1 MLSGI
6 KAKVIGPAFYF
17 PVLCINKRGM
27 KRVISLLV
35 LLFAGQMVTAQENKA
50 DRFFSYLPAPGQ
62 FINSELLG
70 TPEAARRIT
79 TSSDHLVSL
88 GSFGGS
94 VVLGFRRP
102 VVNDPRNPY
111 GIDFSLFGNAFD
123 GSSEPGVVWVMKD
136 TNGNGQPDD
145 TWLELAGSSS
155 FHPGVRRNAG
165 ITWKPL
171 ADGSAGWREG
181 TTTGLLR
188 KNEFHVQPYYPQ
200 PDLFPGY
207 PPDSVTLTGTLLPLS
222 PSVEGGVIHIPTLG
236 FGYADNRPWN
246 RAGELTDP
254 DNPYTPDITEGAG
267 GDPFDISWAIDAAG
281 NYVFPDQIDFIR
293 IVTAVLSGN
302 SLLGEISPEVAAVV
316 ATAPTGKRGNEQL
329 TVIHPHARRIL
340 TGDSLALYGAFFRQG
355 IIDPA
360 RVTFSAEGEGAA
372 MITPE
377 GLFHASA
384 GGRYILKAT
393 PEGYPNDA
401 AMTEV
406 TVRIP
411 DTIIC
416 NDLTT
421 SLVAGETSSFL
432 PWLGDQYGGEITAQE
447 WIVTVGDSRIAAL
460 DPTGDMF
467 TLQGLQ
473 PGTTTLTLSTRRF
486 PGFVRNIPL
495 SVMAAPSSVRVYA
508 TAGSGDGNLFPAQW
522 ITVAA
527 HSVNDRV
534 DHRTRDYSQPSF
546 ISLAQAAS
554 ALLTHAGAEFRFREL
569 AGGLFL
575 YSVEKEGLFTYGWG
589 GKTDPAPY
597 ARAWVFRKNRNHSL
611 SHWDSQPVSNGDTI
625 NLYHVDNLLQDWK
638 LSILTSTPDSVLKGD
653 DLLASV
659 TEVTCRFHSPG
670 EITETAESAL
680 PNQPVAFL
688 GLGKSAVFTDSRG
701 LVLLEVPA
709 DPPLVLF
716 SGNNA
721 CLISPAL
728 ATPVQISKELTVSLF
743 PQPATT
749 EIRIFTGRE
758 ENMEVRM
765 ADLLGRIVMQTSVAG
780 PLGVV
785 SVADLRSGV
794 YLIEIASGGKTTRTK
809 VMKL

>member
-1 MLSGI
+1 
-6 KAKVIGPAFYF
+6 
-17 PVLCINKRGM
+17 M
-27 KRVISLLV
+27 KRVISLFV
-35 LLFAGQMVTAQENKA
+35 LLFAGQLLVAQENRA
-50 DRFFSYLPAPGQ
+50 VRLLSYFPAPGQ
-62 FINSELLG
+62 FINSDLLG

-94 VVLGFRRP
+94 IVLGFSQP

-111 GIDFSLFGNAFD
+111 GIDFSLFGNAFE

-155 FHPGVRRNAG
+155 FHPQVRRNAG

-171 ADGSAGWREG
+171 ADGSAGWRDG
-181 TTTGLLR
+181 PTTGLLR
-188 KNEFHVQPYYPQ
+188 KNEFHTQPYYPQ
-200 PDLFPGY
+200 SDLFPGY
-207 PPDSVTLTGTLLPLS
+207 PPDSVTLTGTLLPLT

-246 RAGELTDP
+246 RTGELTDP
-254 DNPYTPDITEGAG
+254 DNPYTPDVTEGAG
-267 GDPFDISWAIDAAG
+267 GDPFDISWAIDTAG

-293 IVTAVLSGN
+293 IVTAVLSEN

-316 ATAPTGKRGNEQL
+316 ATAPTGKQGNELL
-329 TVIHPHARRIL
+329 TVIHPHAPKIL
-340 TGDSLALYGAFFRQG
+340 SGDSLLLYGAFFRQG
-355 IIDPA
+355 LIDPGK
-360 RVTFSAEGEGAA
+360 VTFSAEGEAA
-372 MITPE
+372 VMITPE
-377 GLFHASA
+377 GVFQASA
-384 GGRYILKAT
+384 GGQYILKAT
-393 PEGYPNDA
+393 PEGYPNYA

-406 TVRIP
+406 TVRVP

-416 NDLTT
+416 NNLTT

-432 PWLGDQYGGEITAQE
+432 PWLGDQYGREITGQE
-447 WIVTVGDSRIAAL
+447 WTVTVGDSRIAAIA
-460 DPTGDMF
+460 TAGEIIS
-467 TLQGLQ
+467 LQALQ

-486 PGFVRNIPL
+486 PGFVRILPL

-508 TAGSGDGNLFPAQW
+508 TASSGDGYLFPAQW
-522 ITVAA
+522 ITLAA

-554 ALLTHAGAEFRFREL
+554 ALLTRAGAEFRFREE
-569 AGGLFL
+569 AGGLSL

-611 SHWDSQPVSNGDTI
+611 THWESQPVSNGDTLI
-625 NLYHVDNLLQDWK
+625 LYHVDNLLQDWK

-653 DLLASV
+653 DLLVSV
-659 TEVTCRFHSPG
+659 TEVTCRFHSSG
-670 EITETAESAL
+670 EITESGERAL
-680 PNQPVAFL
+680 SNQPVAFL
-688 GLGKSAVFTDSRG
+688 GVGKSAVFTDSRG
-701 LVLLEVPA
+701 LVLLEVPG
-709 DPPLVLF
+709 DPPLVLY

-721 CLISPAL
+721 RLISPAL
-728 ATPVQISKELTVSLF
+728 ATPAQNSKELTVSLF

-749 EIRIFTGRE
+749 EIRVFSGRE
-758 ENMEVRM
+758 GNMEVRM
-765 ADLLGRIVMQTSVAG
+765 ADLSGKIVMQTSVAG

-785 SVADLRSGV
+785 SVADLRAGV
-794 YLIEIASGGKTTRTK
+794 YLIEIASGGRSTRTK
-809 VMKL
+809 VIKL

>member
-1 MLSGI
+1 
-6 KAKVIGPAFYF
+6 
-17 PVLCINKRGM
+17 M
-27 KRVISLLV
+27 KRVISLFL
-35 LLFAGQMVTAQENKA
+35 LLFAGQLVAAQENRA
-50 DRFFSYLPAPGQ
+50 VRLFGYLPAPGQ
-62 FINSELLG
+62 FINSDLLG

-94 VVLGFRRP
+94 VVLGFSRP

-111 GIDFSLFGNAFD
+111 GIDFSIFGNAFD

-155 FHPGVRRNAG
+155 FHPQVRRNAG
-165 ITWKPL
+165 ITWRPL
-171 ADGSAGWREG
+171 ADGSAAWRDG

-188 KNEFHVQPYYPQ
+188 KNEFHTQPYYPQ

-207 PPDSVTLTGTLLPLS
+207 PRDSVTLTGTLLPLT

-246 RAGELTDP
+246 RYGELTDP
-254 DNPYTPDITEGAG
+254 DNPYTPDLTEGAG

-281 NYVFPDQIDFIR
+281 NYLFPDQIDFIR
-293 IVTAVLSGN
+293 IVTAVLSEN
-302 SLLGEISPEVAAVV
+302 SRLGEISPEVAAVV
-316 ATAPTGKRGNEQL
+316 ATAPTGKRGNELL

-340 TGDSLALYGAFFRQG
+340 VGDSLALYGAFFRQG
-355 IIDPA
+355 IIVPGP
-360 RVTFSAEGEGAA
+360 VTFSGEGAAAA

-384 GGRYILKAT
+384 GGRFTLKAT
-393 PEGYPNDA
+393 PAGFPANG

-406 TVRIP
+406 TVRVP
-411 DTIIC
+411 DTILC
-416 NDLTT
+416 TTLTT
-421 SLVAGETSSFL
+421 SLVAGETSSFV
-432 PWLGDQYGGEITAQE
+432 PWLGDQFGEEITEQE
-447 WIVTVGDSRIAAL
+447 WTVTAGDSLIAAIAT
-460 DPTGDMF
+460 TGKMF
-467 TLQGLQ
+467 TLQALQ

-486 PGFVRNIPL
+486 PGFVRLIPL
-495 SVMAAPSSVRVYA
+495 TVLAAPASVRVYA
-508 TAGSGDGNLFPAQW
+508 TAGSGDQNLFPAQW
-522 ITVAA
+522 ITLTA

-554 ALLTHAGAEFRFREL
+554 ALLTRAGAEFRFREE
-569 AGGLFL
+569 AGGLTL

-589 GKTDPAPY
+589 GRTDPAPY
-597 ARAWVFRKNRNHSL
+597 ARAWVFRKNRTHSL
-611 SHWDSQPVSNGDTI
+611 SHWESQPVSNGDTL
-625 NLYHVDNLLQDWK
+625 NLYHVNNLLNEWK

-653 DLLASV
+653 DLLVSV
-659 TEVTCRFHSPG
+659 REVTCRFHSPG
-670 EITETAESAL
+670 EITEAGERAL

-721 CLISPAL
+721 RLISPAL
-728 ATPVQISKELTVSLF
+728 ATAARESNELTVSMF
-743 PQPATT
+743 PRPATT
-749 EIRIFTGRE
+749 EIRIFTG
-758 ENMEVRM
+758 MEGNIDVRM
-765 ADLLGRIVMQTSVAG
+765 ADLSGRIVMRTSVAG

-785 SVADLRSGV
+785 SVAALRPGV
-794 YLIEIASGGKTTRTK
+794 YIAEIASGGKTTRIK